1 MAENMPQ
8 TQVQSQV
15 PGYAD
20 DEIDLVELWNS
31 LWEQKALIAALTALI
46 TSLGVAYALL
56 ATPVYKAETFFL
68 PPLQQDVQSLKLQN
82 MQNMQNMQ
90 NITPD
95 SVYKRFL
102 QNIQSRSLQMEFY
115 KTNGLRDFYAQ
126 NQPVKSESELFTE
139 EFNKKL
145 ALNIPKSKQD
155 SSFVSLSF
163 ELPREANKSAL
174 WLNAYVDFVAK
185 KTLNELL
192 TDVNFEIQTGIQ
204 NAEDQIQSKRAL
216 AKQRREDRIAS
227 LKESLRIAQEAGV
240 ERPAINQA
248 ANDLNMEYMR
258 GQKALMAE
266 IAVLTNRVSD
276 DPFIEG
282 IRDLQEKIAYLKD
295 IKINPESVRVVRVDQ
310 IAEVPVSP
318 VKPKK
323 ALIVAVA
330 AVLGLM
336 LGVFI
341 ALIRQAVKKRKAA
354 QAEAVSAS

>member
-82 MQNMQNMQ
+82 MQN
-90 NITPD
+90 ITTD
-95 SVYKRFL
+95 SVYQRFL
-102 QNIQSRSLQMEFY
+102 QNIQSRSLKMEFY

-126 NQPVKSESELFTE
+126 NQPVKSESELFTKA
-139 EFNKKL
+139 FNEKL

-192 TDVNFEIQTGIQ
+192 TDVSFEIQTGIQ
-204 NAEDQIQSKRAL
+204 NAQGQIQSKRAL

-258 GQKALMAE
+258 GQKALLAE

-341 ALIRQAVKKRKAA
+341 ALIRQAVKKRKSV
-354 QAEAVSAS
+354 QAEAV

>member
-82 MQNMQNMQ
+82 MQN
-90 NITPD
+90 ITTD
-95 SVYKRFL
+95 SVYQRFL
-102 QNIQSRSLQMEFY
+102 QNIQSRSLKMEFY

-126 NQPVKSESELFTE
+126 NQPVKSESELFTKA
-139 EFNKKL
+139 FNEKL